1 MTLLKSSAL
10 IPSVLRN
17 TLLDDWFK
25 NDTFL
30 DNDFFSKD
38 WTPAVNIIEKNNEY
52 EVEMVLPG
60 MNKEDIQVHA
70 ENGILQVKGESKSEK
85 EEKDRR
91 YTRREFSHSSF
102 ERSFR
107 LPENADEDDIKAS
120 YHSGILR
127 LEIKKTHV
135 AKLSK
140 KDISIS

>member
-85 EEKDRR
+85 EQKDRR

>member
-70 ENGILQVKGESKSEK
+70 ENGILQVKGETKSEK

-91 YTRREFSHSSF
+91 YARREFSHSSF

-107 LPENADEDDIKAS
+107 LPENANEDDIKAS

-140 KDISIS
+140 KDIAIS

>member
-70 ENGILQVKGESKSEK
+70 ENGILQVKGETKSEK